1 MLRGKLRIIDDQIL
15 ETGRNCFFF
24 VLEEIGEGVLEDDVL
39 ESEGLEFEQAG
50 PVDACECVGQKIVF
64 NQG

>member
-1 MLRGKLRIIDDQIL
+1 MLRGKLRIVDDQIL
-15 ETGRNCFFF
+15 ETRRDCFFF

-39 ESEGLEFEQAG
+39 KSEGLEFEQTG
-50 PVDACECVGQKIVF
+50 PVDTCKCVDQKVIF